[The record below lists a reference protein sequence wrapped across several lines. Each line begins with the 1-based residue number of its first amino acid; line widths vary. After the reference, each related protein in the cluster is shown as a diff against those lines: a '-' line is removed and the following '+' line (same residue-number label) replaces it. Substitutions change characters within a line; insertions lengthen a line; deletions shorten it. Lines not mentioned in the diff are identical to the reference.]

1 MQDLIGDLLDVA
13 RIETGTLSVKPAPA
27 DVAGMVDDARRR
39 FLGGGGRDNLL
50 VDLAPDLPPVLA
62 DQRRIVQ
69 VLTNLLSNAAGYSP
83 QGSPIR
89 VSAVRDGVHVAV
101 SVSDEGRGLSAEQLP
116 HLFRKFSRIDGGNAG
131 SSVAGSGLGLAI
143 CKGIVEAHGGRIWA
157 ESDGPGLGAR
167 FTFTM
172 PAADGD
178 GGAGLAAPASTYGG
192 SRRGARDKLRILAVD
207 DDPQALRYVR
217 DALTKAGYVP
227 IVTGDPEDVPRLMEE
242 EKPHLVLLDLML
254 PGSDGIELM
263 NRILKT
269 ADVPVIFVSVYG
281 QDDIIVRAFDM
292 GAADYVV
299 KPFSPTEL
307 AARIRAALRRR
318 AGPSEPYSLGDLSID
333 YAGHRV
339 AVAGRPVRLTPTEY
353 ELLFELS
360 VHAGRVL
367 THDQLLQRVWGPE
380 RTGEPWLVREV
391 VKRLRR
397 KLGDDANSPR
407 YVITEPRVGYR
418 MAVGEAK
425 AEGPTATL

>member
-1 MQDLIGDLLDVA
+1 M
-13 RIETGTLSVKPAPA
+13 
-27 DVAGMVDDARRR
+27 
-39 FLGGGGRDNLL
+39 
-50 VDLAPDLPPVLA
+50 
-62 DQRRIVQ
+62 
-69 VLTNLLSNAAGYSP
+69 
-83 QGSPIR
+83 
-89 VSAVRDGVHVAV
+89 
-101 SVSDEGRGLSAEQLP
+101 
-116 HLFRKFSRIDGGNAG
+116 GNAG
-131 SSVAGSGLGLAI
+131 ELAREN
-143 CKGIVEAHGGRIWA
+143 EALRQRLSRLSEA
-157 ESDGPGLGAR
+157 SLRTNDSDEPVRCAAR
-167 FTFTM
+167 R
-172 PAADGD
+172 P
-178 GGAGLAAPASTYGG
+178 
-192 SRRGARDKLRILAVD
+192 RRRQRREPEPVRILCVD
-207 DDPQALRYVR
+207 DDPETLRYVR
-217 DALTKAGYVP
+217 DALTRAGYAPV
-227 IVTGDPEDVPRLMEE
+227 VTEDVPRLMAEE
-242 EKPHLVLLDLML
+242 PPRLVLLDLVL

-263 NRILKT
+263 NDVLKK
-269 ADVPVIFVSVYG
+269 ADVPVIFLSAYG
-281 QDDIIVRAFDM
+281 QDQLVARALDM
-292 GAADYVV
+292 GAVDYVA

-367 THDQLLQRVWGPE
+367 THDQLLQRVWGLE